1 MIRKIQSAQ
10 ETQKKRERNNRIMVI
25 ILGLILLFSTAGYF
39 ASDYAST
46 QNPSIKYKGIEF
58 KQNDYGYWSFIIS
71 KQEYI
76 TQFNPQ
82 DTENVSINA
91 QKALGEY
98 SGKVLYIASP
108 GSKDYSENARTEISR
123 NLYPWVTKENF
134 VCLDQ
139 DCLEDYPI
147 KNCSEDNIISFQ
159 KSETSQ
165 VIANEKCIIL
175 EYKDGEAELVADAFI
190 FRILGLQ

>member
-10 ETQKKRERNNRIMVI
+10 ETQRKRERNNRIMVI

-58 KQNDYGYWSFIIS
+58 KQNDYGYWSFIIN

-108 GSKDYSENARTEISR
+108 GSEDYSENARTEIGR
-123 NLYPWVTKENF
+123 NLYSWITKENF
-134 VCLDQ
+134 VCLNQ

-165 VIANEKCIIL
+165 VIANENCIII
-175 EYKDGEAELVADAFI
+175 EYKEGEAELVADAFI